1 MEYHELPSKMF
12 CLTVLKKIVQ
22 ESFSVSFDFG
32 HRNNL
37 CITGLCHDIFPETLC
52 LTVTKK
58 IVRESLGVSLIS
70 IIEIFYAL
78 EK

>member
-22 ESFSVSFDFG
+22 ESFSVSFNFG
-32 HRNNL
+32 YRNDL
-37 CITGLCHDIFPETLC
+37 CIRGLCHDFLPEIFG
-52 LTVTKK
+52 LTVSKK
-58 IVRESLGVSLIS
+58 SVQESLGVSLIS